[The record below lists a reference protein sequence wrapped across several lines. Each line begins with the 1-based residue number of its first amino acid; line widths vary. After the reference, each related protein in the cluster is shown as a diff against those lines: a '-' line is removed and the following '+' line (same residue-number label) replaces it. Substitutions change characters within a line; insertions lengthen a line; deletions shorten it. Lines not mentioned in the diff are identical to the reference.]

1 LGARSAR
8 HAIGYIKDV
17 GSVRQSERTLRSE
30 RERIDGILARSGGER
45 HAHVRKKMNNVMSEN
60 VFIFRNEK
68 ELQKAVSELS
78 EVREAAKTMTVM
90 DKSKT
95 FNTDLIGLLETEFL
109 VDISQTIALGALN
122 RTESRG
128 AQARTDFPDRDDEKW
143 LVHTRMTYTGADPT
157 PDYERKV
164 TFTKYKP
171 EVRSY

>member
-1 LGARSAR
+1 
-8 HAIGYIKDV
+8 
-17 GSVRQSERTLRSE
+17 
-30 RERIDGILARSGGER
+30 
-45 HAHVRKKMNNVMSEN
+45 MNSVMSEN
-60 VFIFRNEK
+60 VFIFRNQK
-68 ELQKAVSELS
+68 ELEKAVAGLS

-128 AQARTDFPDRDDEKW
+128 AQARTDYPDRDDEKW
-143 LVHTRMTYTGADPT
+143 LVHTRMHYTGADPK
-157 PDYERKV
+157 PDYDRKV
-164 TFTKYKP
+164 TLTKYQP